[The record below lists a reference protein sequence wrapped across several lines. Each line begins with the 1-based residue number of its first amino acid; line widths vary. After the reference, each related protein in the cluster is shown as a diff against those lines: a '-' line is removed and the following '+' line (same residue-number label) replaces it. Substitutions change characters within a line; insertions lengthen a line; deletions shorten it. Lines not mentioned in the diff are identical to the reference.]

1 MQEYHIVRVRVSKTE
16 YYSMQ
21 ANQYLG
27 LAVYSDT
34 KNETKNETEAML
46 RFSASSFPT
55 ALQFNVGQEYKIS
68 GKKVGEEAK
77 VVATNFTAICEKDG
91 SGADKALEFKV
102 TEVGVKEKDVT
113 MK

>member
-27 LAVYSDT
+27 LAVYSET

-46 RFSASSFPT
+46 QLFCQQFSD
-55 ALQFNVGQEYKIS
+55 G
-68 GKKVGEEAK
+68 
-77 VVATNFTAICEKDG
+77 TAI
-91 SGADKALEFKV
+91 
-102 TEVGVKEKDVT
+102 
-113 MK
+113 

>member
-27 LAVYSDT
+27 LAVYSET